1 MSGIAVFHDADRGAI
16 FVSTQ
21 RVAYPSR
28 TLMAVRDGDVIRVRM
43 AWGDRDVV
51 AAPWSDFVRRDGS
64 AFASADEAFAY
75 VSDEVNRAPA
85 RMPTVMVEAAEP
97 IAAGMPLALSRLD
110 GRLLPARADTYVRS
124 FVAGLAAADAEP
136 GFPARAVRT
145 YVTLPDWTA
154 VAGTADLALSV
165 PYFLAA
171 EGGITAIPSLVD
183 GHCVVR
189 VGEASSPRTLMFH
202 PADPILV

>member
-1 MSGIAVFHDADRGAI
+1 MIQVFHDADRGAI

-28 TLMAVRDGDVIRVRM
+28 TLMALRSGDIIAVRL
-43 AWGDRDVV
+43 AYGDRNVV
-51 AAPWSDFVRRDGS
+51 EAHWAEFARRDGS
-64 AFASADEAFAY
+64 AFTSADEAYAY
-75 VSDEVNRAPA
+75 VADECNRAPA
-85 RMPTVMVEAAEP
+85 RMPTVMVAAAEP
-97 IAAGMPLALSRLD
+97 IAAGMPLAISRLD
-110 GRLLPARADTYVRS
+110 GRLLPARADTYVRA
-124 FVAGLAAADAEP
+124 FVVGLAAEGAET

-154 VAGTADLALSV
+154 VAGTADLTPSV
-165 PYFLAA
+165 PYFLAP
-171 EGGITAIPSLVD
+171 EGGVTVTPSLEA